1 MGIRTTEFSRLNVQ
15 EWLIHLVHVSPT
27 PTFKLSLMI
36 LWMIWKRVKTK
47 QRWKKPEDGWIK
59 LNFDGEWEEMT
70 KCCGVEL
77 IATISAAIVAQQ
89 LGLSGKWCMFER
101 DSVVIIAAV
110 NGEGEDF
117 SPLTPIIN
125 DVRVLINDFS
135 QIKFYHVKREANQ
148 VAHRLART
156 GMSCS

>member
-15 EWLIHLVHVSPT
+15 EWIIHLVHVSPT

-36 LWMIWKRVKTK
+36 LWMIWKLTATK
-47 QRWKKPEDGWIK
+47 
-59 LNFDGEWEEMT
+59 
-70 KCCGVEL
+70 
-77 IATISAAIVAQQ
+77 SAAIVTQQ

-110 NGEGEDF
+110 NGQGENF